1 MDYTIEQIHEELVEI
16 IKSKSI
22 LKAREFLDDHPYA
35 DVALAVENLPLNQ
48 QLYFF
53 RILTTNEAAELFSY
67 LEDESKTKLVNS
79 FTEDWGKEIIQE
91 LQSDELADL
100 LEELPVNLQKKILA
114 ETPPEK
120 RNLINEILKF
130 NDNQVGS
137 IMSVDIFPIQN
148 TWTCAK
154 ALRRIKE
161 MYFDDEKEFTHY
173 FYVTDEKG
181 ILLGSVTFE
190 EIVFTDRSST
200 IDEIYSSVR
209 SVHTYDNKEEAANIF
224 ADHDSSSLPVVNI
237 ENRLIGMIT
246 SDDVIDV
253 IRDSATEDIYKIAG
267 ISAADSEEAYL
278 KRSVLSFVKS
288 RVFWLIILLISA
300 TLSELIIQTFLNFTE
315 NYFKLSLRVS
325 LSAAIISSILPV
337 ISGSAGNAGS
347 QASSTIIRAIALGEI
362 PKGQYMK
369 AIRKELCVA
378 LILGAILFIVNF
390 LRLVVYFS
398 ISGDLIRQTK
408 NILLFTLASSVS
420 LYFVIIIAKLLGTA
434 IPLVASRLKRD
445 PAVMS
450 APILTTLSDAI
461 SVLFAFSTL
470 ILIFYLAYKVFVN
483 QPASAME
490 VNALISLVN

>member
-1 MDYTIEQIHEELVEI
+1 
-16 IKSKSI
+16 
-22 LKAREFLDDHPYA
+22 
-35 DVALAVENLPLNQ
+35 
-48 QLYFF
+48 
-53 RILTTNEAAELFSY
+53 
-67 LEDESKTKLVNS
+67 
-79 FTEDWGKEIIQE
+79 
-91 LQSDELADL
+91 
-100 LEELPVNLQKKILA
+100 
-114 ETPPEK
+114 
-120 RNLINEILKF
+120 
-130 NDNQVGS
+130 
-137 IMSVDIFPIQN
+137 
-148 TWTCAK
+148 
-154 ALRRIKE
+154 
-161 MYFDDEKEFTHY
+161 
-173 FYVTDEKG
+173 
-181 ILLGSVTFE
+181 
-190 EIVFTDRSST
+190 
-200 IDEIYSSVR
+200 
-209 SVHTYDNKEEAANIF
+209 
-224 ADHDSSSLPVVNI
+224 
-237 ENRLIGMIT
+237 
-246 SDDVIDV
+246 
-253 IRDSATEDIYKIAG
+253 
-267 ISAADSEEAYL
+267 
-278 KRSVLSFVKS
+278 
-288 RVFWLIILLISA
+288 
-300 TLSELIIQTFLNFTE
+300 
-315 NYFKLSLRVS
+315 
-325 LSAAIISSILPV
+325 ISSILPV